1 VTDSRY
7 LERARRLA
15 EEMEILSYSS
25 RTKVIAAALEEVA
38 REARREAL
46 AAAIV
51 DACVGCAEGWPISDE
66 LVERHTSSSGRRIL
80 CYSSRLR
87 ALAAKETP

>member
-1 VTDSRY
+1 MTDPRY
-7 LERARRLA
+7 LEWARRLA
-15 EEMEILSYSS
+15 AEVTAGALDAEE
-25 RTKVIAAALEEVA
+25 VIAAALEEVA